1 LKRQGSLYWG
11 FAAFLK
17 GHSYA
22 ATQEVSLAAST
33 SEDTLWPFASP
44 TTANREGI
52 LRGGYHSIVKEQ
64 KGNRPCLSGGGPRPW
79 KDGPFS
85 HQVTKLHTFSFF
97 AIPAILPI
105 VAQTGNKQGKAASLP
120 R

>member
-1 LKRQGSLYWG
+1 
-11 FAAFLK
+11 
-17 GHSYA
+17 
-22 ATQEVSLAAST
+22 
-33 SEDTLWPFASP
+33 
-44 TTANREGI
+44 
-52 LRGGYHSIVKEQ
+52 LRGGYHSIAKDQ
-64 KGNRPCLSGGGPRPW
+64 KATGHTIIGARVARLVVSPRPW

-105 VAQTGNKQGKAASLP
+105 VAQTGNKQDKAASLP